1 MLDVAGNNH
10 SGAIPA
16 GLGGL
21 SSLEVLRLSGGR
33 TGSIPTQLGGLSS
46 LEVLHIHSDS
56 LTGAI
61 PTQLGGLTSL
71 ETLFISADGLTGA
84 IPTQLGGL
92 TSLETLWISAEGV
105 TGSIPTGLGGLTAL
119 TTLYLSAALTG
130 PIPTQIT
137 AIAGL
142 QRLYLHNNA
151 LTGPIPAQLGG
162 LNELTT
168 LWLAGNDLRGPIPA
182 VLGTAAALDVLDLRD
197 NPLTWPAPTAVQD
210 PREGLTVL
218 LPDTAQWAPPPPSG
232 VAAEAGNAAVGLS
245 WTHPGAGEDFLV
257 DSYTINYRS
266 TDSTD
271 TFTQAAASGSPVTIA
286 GLTNGTEYHIFITAT
301 NTHATSSPSLTI
313 TAQPLATATQVAGFA
328 DVGAGSVHATAIAA
342 LADDDTFGN
351 DGIFQ
356 RTRCSAGFCPNT
368 ALKRWEMA
376 VWLVRALDGREP
388 PATPS
393 GFSDTAGAWY
403 DRHVNGLADRGI
415 TSGCTDSTFCPNSA
429 VTRAQ
434 MAVFLVRAFNIASAG
449 SAGFTDVDSDY
460 WAYNQ
465 INSIAAAGITSG
477 CTASTFCPGSST
489 SRAQMATFI
498 HRACNRYPTTCH
510 YDDRPPPP
518 IPSGP
523 TIEDAVP
530 GPGTVTVTWQRH
542 SNDAGRTIT
551 RWQIRLNR
559 ITYTTNN
566 SGITTETATPLL
578 PLREVNATNGTA
590 DRHTHTIDE
599 LDFDTEY
606 RIEVR
611 GYFGSRGGTYSTPD
625 KATTDP
631 AGVRLVAPEVTQG
644 LQNWNGDIT
653 LVKDKRTVVRAFL
666 EPTSGGDA
674 TVNVELHAVSGGAVV
689 ASKTAPLNKI
699 GGPPPGATY
708 DKFTARPG
716 ASADRAM
723 LGASANFRV
732 DVEHSNSDAWVGS
745 PTGQNNPSDP
755 RADFSVTYRVVVPDG
770 VICDAVV
777 AEPDDSAAI
786 GRACKVDL
794 DFTYVN
800 TPTVRLVGVGYD
812 HGTGHTVPSRGELD
826 EQAQRIMSL
835 MPIPTLDYQLRVLDR
850 TYSSR
855 PVLVG
860 RKLTVPDPL
869 LNGLLLARANDRST
883 RVYLGVLSGESPGD
897 IAGLANDFLANVAAW
912 YVGDGNEGEMADGY
926 SRNLVEFS
934 ADGGTTYETVAVNY
948 GATSLVIG
956 AGRLAG
962 SDSAVARVTA
972 SDGLRTASASSPVF
986 TLTKSAPEVYIHSPD
1001 QGRVHAGLA
1010 TIVLDAG
1017 AHDAEDG
1024 ALGASAISWS
1034 SSIDGQLATTGV
1046 AVIDTATLTAGTHVL
1061 TATATDS
1068 DNTTGTATVTVT
1080 VKATSEAP
1088 SAVDDTAYARGGSA
1102 VVDAAAND
1110 TDIEGDINPNT
1121 VRVVV
1126 PAALGTATAAHG
1138 SIRHTASA
1146 GSGYDTLIYEVCDRA
1161 RGCDTAEVTVISA
1174 IRP

>member
-653 LVKDKRTVVRAFL
+653 LVKDKRTVVRAFFESVEDDL
-666 EPTSGGDA
+666 HQAITDQKRIQAVLYAARDDG
-674 TVNVELHAVSGGAVV
+674 VEL
-689 ASKTAPLNKI
+689 
-699 GGPPPGATY
+699 GPIEPINHNGMILALP
-708 DKFTARPG
+708 DVTARRRG
-716 ASADRAM
+716 LNSSLNFLLHADSVYTASNISSYRIGYIGERADCQESRPPVRTCE
-723 LGASANFRV
+723 ASVSFVTVDEPRV
-732 DVEHSNSDAWVGS
+732 ALVPIAIDGDQPSDA
-745 PTGQNNPSDP
+745 
-755 RADFSVTYRVVVPDG
+755 
-770 VICDAVV
+770 
-777 AEPDDSAAI
+777 
-786 GRACKVDL
+786 DL
-794 DFTYVN
+794 
-800 TPTVRLVGVGYD
+800 
-812 HGTGHTVPSRGELD
+812 H
-826 EQAQRIMSL
+826 EQAERITSL
-835 MPIPTLDYQLRVLDR
+835 MPIASLDYRILHLGITSTSDR
-850 TYSSR
+850 NRQT
-855 PVLVG
+855 
-860 RKLTVPDPL
+860 
-869 LNGLLLARANDRST
+869 ST
-883 RVYLGVLSGESPGD
+883 
-897 IAGLANDFLANVAAW
+897 
-912 YVGDGNEGEMADGY
+912 
-926 SRNLVEFS
+926 
-934 ADGGTTYETVAVNY
+934 
-948 GATSLVIG
+948 
-956 AGRLAG
+956 
-962 SDSAVARVTA
+962 
-972 SDGLRTASASSPVF
+972 
-986 TLTKSAPEVYIHSPD
+986 
-1001 QGRVHAGLA
+1001 
-1010 TIVLDAG
+1010 
-1017 AHDAEDG
+1017 
-1024 ALGASAISWS
+1024 
-1034 SSIDGQLATTGV
+1034 
-1046 AVIDTATLTAGTHVL
+1046 THW
-1061 TATATDS
+1061 A
-1068 DNTTGTATVTVT
+1068 
-1080 VKATSEAP
+1080 
-1088 SAVDDTAYARGGSA
+1088 
-1102 VVDAAAND
+1102 
-1110 TDIEGDINPNT
+1110 
-1121 VRVVV
+1121 
-1126 PAALGTATAAHG
+1126 
-1138 SIRHTASA
+1138 
-1146 GSGYDTLIYEVCDRA
+1146 
-1161 RGCDTAEVTVISA
+1161 
-1174 IRP
+1174 

>member
-393 GFSDTAGAWY
+393 GFSDHRRAWY

-415 TSGCTDSTFCPNSA
+415 TSGCTDSTFCPQQRCH
-429 VTRAQ
+429 TGPDGR
-434 MAVFLVRAFNIASAG
+434 LLGAG
-449 SAGFTDVDSDY
+449 LQHRISRLRRLHRRRQRLLGIQPDQQHRRGGHHLRLHRQHLLPRIKHQPRPDGHLHPPRLQPIPHHMPLRRPT
-460 WAYNQ
+460 
-465 INSIAAAGITSG
+465 AAADPVGAHHRGRGPRTGHRHRHLATPQQRRRPEPSQDG
-477 CTASTFCPGSST
+477 RYAS
-489 SRAQMATFI
+489 
-498 HRACNRYPTTCH
+498 
-510 YDDRPPPP
+510 
-518 IPSGP
+518 
-523 TIEDAVP
+523 
-530 GPGTVTVTWQRH
+530 
-542 SNDAGRTIT
+542 
-551 RWQIRLNR
+551 NR

-631 AGVRLVAPEVTQG
+631 AGVRLVALEVTQG

-653 LVKDKRTVVRAFL
+653 LVKDKRTVVRAFFESVEDDL
-666 EPTSGGDA
+666 HKRSPIRSAFQAVLYAARDDG
-674 TVNVELHAVSGGAVV
+674 VEL
-689 ASKTAPLNKI
+689 
-699 GGPPPGATY
+699 GPIEPINHNGMILALP
-708 DKFTARPG
+708 DVTARRRGLNSSLNFLLHADSVYTASNISSYRIGYIGERADCQESRPPVRTCEASVSFVTVDEPG
-716 ASADRAM
+716 WRWSPSPSTEINPATPTCTNRP
-723 LGASANFRV
+723 N
-732 DVEHSNSDAWVGS
+732 GS
-745 PTGQNNPSDP
+745 P
-755 RADFSVTYRVVVPDG
+755 R
-770 VICDAVV
+770 
-777 AEPDDSAAI
+777 
-786 GRACKVDL
+786 
-794 DFTYVN
+794 
-800 TPTVRLVGVGYD
+800 
-812 HGTGHTVPSRGELD
+812 
-826 EQAQRIMSL
+826 
-835 MPIPTLDYQLRVLDR
+835 
-850 TYSSR
+850 
-855 PVLVG
+855 
-860 RKLTVPDPL
+860 
-869 LNGLLLARANDRST
+869 
-883 RVYLGVLSGESPGD
+883 
-897 IAGLANDFLANVAAW
+897 
-912 YVGDGNEGEMADGY
+912 
-926 SRNLVEFS
+926 
-934 ADGGTTYETVAVNY
+934 
-948 GATSLVIG
+948 
-956 AGRLAG
+956 
-962 SDSAVARVTA
+962 
-972 SDGLRTASASSPVF
+972 
-986 TLTKSAPEVYIHSPD
+986 
-1001 QGRVHAGLA
+1001 
-1010 TIVLDAG
+1010 
-1017 AHDAEDG
+1017 
-1024 ALGASAISWS
+1024 
-1034 SSIDGQLATTGV
+1034 
-1046 AVIDTATLTAGTHVL
+1046 
-1061 TATATDS
+1061 
-1068 DNTTGTATVTVT
+1068 
-1080 VKATSEAP
+1080 
-1088 SAVDDTAYARGGSA
+1088 
-1102 VVDAAAND
+1102 
-1110 TDIEGDINPNT
+1110 
-1121 VRVVV
+1121 
-1126 PAALGTATAAHG
+1126 
-1138 SIRHTASA
+1138 
-1146 GSGYDTLIYEVCDRA
+1146 
-1161 RGCDTAEVTVISA
+1161 
-1174 IRP
+1174 